1 MYRISSRISRS
12 EFSQVNICLARNC
25 VLYSIVNWPVYKLNW
40 KNKAKCVQN
49 FSTYARVNTVF
60 DTIAVFELRVVQIVD
75 CYCLK
80 KIRKTNS
87 NLFQTK
93 LPLRYRVCSNSN
105 KTFVSIR
112 IHDTVDKCQWD
123 RKTGF
128 LRWEITISK
137 YPNPHFRLKFG

>member
-112 IHDTVDKCQWD
+112 SHDTVDKCQWD
-123 RKTGF
+123 KKNRF
-128 LRWEITISK
+128 PSLRNHDQQIPKPT
-137 YPNPHFRLKFG
+137 FQA